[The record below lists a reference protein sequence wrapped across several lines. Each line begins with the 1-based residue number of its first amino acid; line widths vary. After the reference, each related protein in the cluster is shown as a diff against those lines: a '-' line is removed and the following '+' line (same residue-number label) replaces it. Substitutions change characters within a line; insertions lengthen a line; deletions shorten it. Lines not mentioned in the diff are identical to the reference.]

1 MLKSLYVPWK
11 DVQLKLI
18 TPIYKCTKALMFQIQ
33 ERLGL
38 VKEEGKCQ
46 QTISMSY

>member
-1 MLKSLYVPWK
+1 MLKRLYVPWK
-11 DVQLKLI
+11 DVQLNLI
-18 TPIYKCTKALMFQIQ
+18 KPIYKYTKALKFQIQ

-46 QTISMSY
+46 QTISMFS

>member
-1 MLKSLYVPWK
+1 MLKSLYVPLK
-11 DVQLKLI
+11 DLQLKLI
-18 TPIYKCTKALMFQIQ
+18 TPIYKYTKALKFQIQ